1 MNTLVLNCFQ
11 ILDVIMNLYC
21 FEVLLNGA
29 PRLNTLVIN
38 CFQMLDVVIRLY
50 CFQVLLNGAPGC
62 GKTSCVT
69 VASEAMRLLG
79 YCVQTTRISLNRGA
93 DDMGGHWDGRFV
105 NVQWNLRLSIQHTF
119 VTQLAVLYKEVS
131 LSQR

>member
-11 ILDVIMNLYC
+11 
-21 FEVLLNGA
+21 
-29 PRLNTLVIN
+29 
-38 CFQMLDVVIRLY
+38 MLDVVMKLY

-93 DDMGGHWDGRFV
+93 DDMGGHWDDRFV
-105 NVQWNLRLSIQHTF
+105 NVQWNLSMQHTF
-119 VTQLAVLYKEVS
+119 MTQLAALYKEVS
-131 LSQR
+131 IIQR